1 MIRRSIRGFTLIEL
15 LVALAI
21 AVILMLLAAPNYT
34 AWVADAQV
42 RAGAESL
49 ASGLRFAMAEAIKR
63 NAPVEFVLDPT
74 TGSGGWVVQDVGGGT
89 QYQSAPFGEG
99 SGRVAFTVTPL
110 GSTTITF
117 DGLGQIATTNA
128 DASFPFTAVDLQVAG
143 GSTKNLRVLVG
154 GTRTGV
160 KICDPYFPVTDPK
173 GCPNLG
179 G

>member
-1 MIRRSIRGFTLIEL
+1 MIRRSTRGFTLIEL

-21 AVILMLLAAPNYT
+21 AVILMLIAAPNYT

-42 RAGAESL
+42 RAGSESL

-89 QYQSAPFGEG
+89 QYQSAPFAEG

-117 DGLGQIATTNA
+117 DGLGQIAATNA
-128 DASFPFTAVDLQVAG
+128 DASFPFNAVDLQVAG
-143 GSTKNLRVLVG
+143 FSTRNLRVLVG
-154 GTRTGV
+154 GTRTGI
-160 KICDPYFPVTDPK
+160 KICDPSFPATDPK

>member
-1 MIRRSIRGFTLIEL
+1 MIRRSGRGFTLIEL

-21 AVILMLLAAPNYT
+21 AVILMLMAAPNYT
-34 AWVADAQV
+34 VWVADAQV

-63 NAPVEFVLDPT
+63 NARVEFVLDPT

-89 QYQSAPFGEG
+89 KYQSAPFGDG
-99 SGRVAFTVTPL
+99 SGRVTFTVAPAGT
-110 GSTTITF
+110 TTITF
-117 DGLGQIATTNA
+117 DGLGQIAATND
-128 DASFPFTAVDLQVAG
+128 DATVPFDTVDLQVTG
-143 GSTKNLRVLVG
+143 ISTKNLRVLVG

-160 KICDPYFPVTDPK
+160 KICDPSFAADDPK